1 MSEEFKD
8 IIGGLEQRIHLHKTK
23 LQELQKKRDRVEGEI
38 RTTQKYLE
46 MAETLCHV
54 EIEKA
59 RQSQAPMPGDE
70 DREGKDADISG
81 QRILLEQTK
90 YVGLSVPNATF
101 SFLKERGGPVH
112 AKEIYQ
118 KLAQG
123 GVQIRGKTPVTSIA
137 TSLLRDGRFL
147 KVAPNTFALVQ
158 EAGQRSPVGHLT
170 YITERG

>member
-1 MSEEFKD
+1 MLEEFKD

-23 LQELQKKRDRVEGEI
+23 LQELRKKRDRVEGEI

-46 MAETLCHV
+46 LAETLCHV

-59 RQSQAPMPGDE
+59 KPAPAAGEE
-70 DREGKDADISG
+70 DREGRDGEASG
-81 QRILLEQTK
+81 QRILSEQTK

-101 SFLKERGGPVH
+101 SLLKERGGPVH
-112 AKEIYQ
+112 AKEIYK
-118 KLAQG
+118 KLTAG
-123 GVQIRGKTPVTSIA
+123 GVQIRAKTPVTSIA

-158 EAGQRSPVGHLT
+158 EAG
-170 YITERG
+170 